1 MMRAHMMINK
11 MPHESRFVRQNK
23 TKIPSDSIVASAQT
37 PSFIRVFIADSQEIV
52 RAGLRTFV
60 SGEQDLRV
68 VGEAARTDELLS
80 EVQRARPDVV
90 LLESRLVGESGA
102 EICKM
107 LVAAVPSIRI
117 ISIGWDHGTT
127 TFDHAMVAETQGF
140 LVRSVRQAELVKAI
154 RLVANGSS
162 YLCPEAAE
170 RTLHLLRQ
178 QQGGAGLRSGLQALS
193 PRERH
198 IIALIAEGHTNKEI
212 AAKLVLSDRTVKNY
226 IATMFSKLGVERRTQ
241 AVSLYLKAQSPS
253 WELAC
258 LAS

>member
-1 MMRAHMMINK
+1 MMRTHMMVNK
-11 MPHESRFVRQNK
+11 MPPKSRFVCQNK
-23 TKIPSDSIVASAQT
+23 AGIRSDSVVASA
-37 PSFIRVFIADSQEIV
+37 PALSFIRVFIADSQEIV
-52 RAGLRTFV
+52 RVGLRTFV
-60 SGEQDLRV
+60 SGEQDLGV
-68 VGEAARTDELLS
+68 VGEAARVDELLS

-90 LLESRLVGESGA
+90 LLDSRLVGESGA
-102 EICKM
+102 EMCKM

-127 TFDHAMVAETQGF
+127 TFNHVMVAEAQGF
-140 LVRSVRQAELVKAI
+140 LVRSVTQVELVKAI
-154 RLVANGSS
+154 RLVATGSS

-193 PRERH
+193 PREKH

-212 AAKLVLSDRTVKNY
+212 ASKLALSDVTVKNY
-226 IATMFSKLGVERRTQ
+226 IGTMFSKLGVERRTQ
-241 AVSLYLKAQSPS
+241 AVALYLKAQSPS
-253 WELAC
+253 RELAC